1 MRNIRRAFM
10 AVAAL
15 VLAGGMLA
23 VLAAQQQQP
32 GQQPPGP
39 GQTQQGSIA
48 RGELVSVDAN
58 AKTLSVRTDKTD
70 MQFVYNDRTEV
81 TGAKEGAAG
90 LASMKGSQVT
100 VYFTQEGHSAIASK
114 VEVATKKP

>member
-1 MRNIRRAFM
+1 MLHIRRAFR

-15 VLAGGMLA
+15 GLAGGMVA
-23 VLAAQQQQP
+23 VLAAQQQP
-32 GQQPPGP
+32 GQQPGP

-70 MQFVYNDRTEV
+70 MQFVYNDQTEV

-90 LASMKGSQVT
+90 LASMQGSQVT
-100 VYFTQEGHSAIASK
+100 VHFTREGHIASK
-114 VEVATKKP
+114 IEVAAKQP